1 MAWTETWTGTF
12 EIYDPSPWLS
22 ELQIALNERVDI
34 ANGRQDKLSTIA
46 KPSFLSATATDF
58 AAFSTQT
65 IAGQIRD
72 LIDDLIPEYANT
84 TDADEWEGVDYSVAP
99 PFPYWTEA
107 SLLSALS
114 ESRIDHSEL
123 DEFNFEWISQQKR
136 ILDKLRWT
144 SQLLKDVSA
153 PSAIA
158 CNACA
163 PPIPARF
170 SVALSGLVAPFDHWN
185 GSHIVEW
192 SSGCIWIAPEKPAG
206 ATGTS
211 SLKLSWDAEFSNK
224 WDVRLNA
231 FTGAYLL
238 WEGTASACAP
248 LGSFAHDSCNDPG
261 GAGWC
266 TAQDAAAATTCT
278 VTLGDAIGF
287 VNSQFRQGT
296 GATFAAAVTAWNAS
310 AYAVGDG
317 GETDDSTV
325 RESGGTYTVHRRR
338 FDFGPESD
346 EDEYSLD
353 APTVTKLFV
362 GGSPTATPK
371 KTFNV
376 YTALTVSPSGA
387 YENNDYDGGNDEFS
401 IIPVAG
407 AGGGSTPTLTATVPT
422 ITVGDFPTFTSTDP
436 GSGNENG
443 WKVRQPFVIYV
454 LHKWDVTDGLDKVI

>member
-12 EIYDPSPWLS
+12 ELFDPSPWLA

-34 ANGRQDKLSTIA
+34 ANARQDKSATIS

-72 LIDDLIPEYANT
+72 LIDALIPEYANT

-107 SLLSALS
+107 SLMSSLS
-114 ESRIDHSEL
+114 ESRIDHDEL
-123 DEFNFEWISQQKR
+123 DEFNFEWLSQQKR
-136 ILDKLRWT
+136 IVDQLRWT

-153 PSAIA
+153 PPSIA
-158 CNACA
+158 CNSCS
-163 PPIPARF
+163 PSLPSQF
-170 SVALSGLVAPFDHWN
+170 SVTLSGLAGTIWDGRN
-185 GSHIVEW
+185 GAHTVEHSGSGCTW
-192 SSGCIWIAPEKPAG
+192 SSTPAG
-206 ATGTS
+206 IALYWFGSAWYVDVQNDSGARDGTIQ
-211 SLKLSWDAEFSNK
+211 
-224 WDVRLNA
+224 
-231 FTGAYLL
+231 FTG
-238 WEGTASACAP
+238 GGNTCAP
-248 LGSFAHDSCNDPG
+248 LDDYGSHTSCTSITASDCSSLG
-261 GAGWC
+261 STGCVVAG
-266 TAQDAAAATTCT
+266 TAAT
-278 VTLGDAIGF
+278 LGF

-310 AYAVGDG
+310 SYSIGDG

-346 EDEYSLD
+346 ADEYSLD

-362 GGSPTATPK
+362 AGSPTSTPK
-371 KTFNV
+371 KTFNF

-387 YENNDYDGGNDEFS
+387 YECNDYDGGNDEFS

-422 ITVGDFPTFTSTDP
+422 ITVGDFPTFTGTDP

-454 LHKWDVTDGLDKVI
+454 LHKWDVLDGLDKVV

>member
-12 EIYDPSPWLS
+12 ELYDPSPWLA

-46 KPSFLSATATDF
+46 KPSFLSAAATDF

-99 PFPYWTEA
+99 PFPYWTPA
-107 SLLSALS
+107 SLMSALS

-123 DEFNFEWISQQKR
+123 DEWNFEWLSQQKR

-153 PSAIA
+153 PPAIS
-158 CNACA
+158 CNSCSPSLPSDFSVTLSGLAGTIWDGRNGAHTVAHSGSGCTWVSDPAGITLTYSSGNWLLDVQNDADDRDGTLRYTGPSDVCA
-163 PPIPARF
+163 PPA
-170 SVALSGLVAPFDHWN
+170 N
-185 GSHIVEW
+185 YGSH
-192 SSGCIWIAPEKPAG
+192 SSCTSALGSDCSSLGTTGCIV
-206 ATGTS
+206 ATAVV
-211 SLKLSWDAEFSNK
+211 SL
-224 WDVRLNA
+224 
-231 FTGAYLL
+231 
-238 WEGTASACAP
+238 
-248 LGSFAHDSCNDPG
+248 
-261 GAGWC
+261 
-266 TAQDAAAATTCT
+266 
-278 VTLGDAIGF
+278 GF

-296 GATFAAAVTAWNAS
+296 GATFAAAVTAWNAAS
-310 AYAVGDG
+310 YAVGDG
-317 GETDDSTV
+317 GETDESTV

-362 GGSPTATPK
+362 GGSPTSTPK
-371 KTFNV
+371 KTFNF
-376 YTALTVSPSGA
+376 YTPLAVSPSGA
-387 YENNDYDGGNDEFS
+387 YENNDYDGGDDEFS

-407 AGGGSTPTLTATVPT
+407 AGGGSTPTTTATVPT
-422 ITVGDFPTFTSTDP
+422 ITVGDFPTFTGTDP
-436 GSGNENG
+436 GSGNEKG
-443 WKVRQPFVIYV
+443 WKVRQPFVVYV
-454 LHKWDVTDGLDKVI
+454 LHKWDVTDGLDKVG

>member
-1 MAWTETWTGTF
+1 MAWTETWTGTN
-12 EIYDPSPWLS
+12 ELYDPSPWLS

-46 KPSFLSATATDF
+46 KPSFLSAAATDF

-84 TDADEWEGVDYSVAP
+84 TDADDWEGVDYSVAP

-153 PSAIA
+153 PSAI
-158 CNACA
+158 
-163 PPIPARF
+163 
-170 SVALSGLVAPFDHWN
+170 
-185 GSHIVEW
+185 
-192 SSGCIWIAPEKPAG
+192 
-206 ATGTS
+206 
-211 SLKLSWDAEFSNK
+211 
-224 WDVRLNA
+224 
-231 FTGAYLL
+231 
-238 WEGTASACAP
+238 
-248 LGSFAHDSCNDPG
+248 SCNSCSPPLPS
-261 GAGWC
+261 
-266 TAQDAAAATTCT
+266 QFT
-278 VTLGDAIGF
+278 VTLSGFHAGSIWEDWEGVPQTVINDGGCYWHTLPVDSPFIGVTLFWGGSNWEVTLAPTASFGDRIWWDGPTAVCDPTDDFGSHTMCTSNVASHCSLLGTTGCVVAGAAVGLGF
-287 VNSQFRQGT
+287 VNSQYRQGT
-296 GATFAAAVTAWNAS
+296 GATFAAAVTAWNAA
-310 AYAVGDG
+310 AYASGAG
-317 GETDDSTV
+317 GETDESTV

-362 GGSPTATPK
+362 GGAPTATPK

-387 YENNDYDGGNDEFS
+387 YENHDYDGGNDEFS